1 MLIYIP
7 CKYKLYETFVI
18 VVIKVARNVVR
29 VIYEPKIIKVLA
41 DPVRREILR
50 QLRHEPQTQTQLAG
64 KLNLTKPSMKH
75 HLQLLRKARLIR
87 VARTKAESHGILQ
100 KFYEPTSNLFIED
113 FEKTPPHLQKYFL
126 QFHIERLR
134 GMLSVFQLIGKK
146 RGEPIKVTSDE
157 LKELAQEIARQMAK
171 VGKRYEKTGA
181 AMNRETLLITIYS
194 EALKEVMTENK
205 WKDFFDRVRE

>member
-1 MLIYIP
+1 M
-7 CKYKLYETFVI
+7 
-18 VVIKVARNVVR
+18 VIKVARKVVR

-50 QLRHEPQTQTQLAG
+50 QLRHEPQTQTQLAR

-75 HLQLLRKARLIR
+75 HLQLLRKVRLIR
-87 VARTKAESHGILQ
+87 VARTKLESHGILQ

-113 FEKTPPHLQKYFL
+113 FDKTPPHLQKYFL

-171 VGKRYEKTGA
+171 VGKRYEKMGA

-194 EALKEVMTENK
+194 QALKEVMTENR

>member
-1 MLIYIP
+1 M
-7 CKYKLYETFVI
+7 
-18 VVIKVARNVVR
+18 IKVARKVVR
-29 VIYEPKIIKVLA
+29 VIYKPKIIKVLA

-50 QLRHEPQTQTQLAG
+50 QLRHEPQTQTQLAR

-87 VARTKAESHGILQ
+87 VARTKLESHGILQ

-113 FEKTPPHLQKYFL
+113 FDKTPPHLQKYFL

-146 RGEPIKVTSDE
+146 RGEPIKVSSDE

-194 EALKEVMTENK
+194 QALKEVMTENR

>member
-1 MLIYIP
+1 
-7 CKYKLYETFVI
+7 VI
-18 VVIKVARNVVR
+18 EVARKIVR
-29 VIYEPKIIKVLA
+29 VIHQPEIIKVLA

-87 VARTKAESHGILQ
+87 VARTKLESHGILQ
-100 KFYEPTSNLFIED
+100 KYYEPTSNLFIED
-113 FEKTPPHLQKYFL
+113 FEKTPPNLQKYFL
-126 QFHIERLR
+126 QFHLERLR
-134 GMLSVFQLIGKK
+134 GMLSVFHLIRKK
-146 RGEPIKVTSDE
+146 QGEPIQVTSDE

-194 EALKEVMTENK
+194 EALKEVMTESK
-205 WKDFFDRVRE
+205 WKNFFNLIFPTEYKIMKAP

>member
-1 MLIYIP
+1 MLY
-7 CKYKLYETFVI
+7 KYDFYEKLFRAVT
-18 VVIKVARNVVR
+18 KVARKVVR

-50 QLRHEPQTQTQLAG
+50 QLRDEPQTQTQLAG
-64 KLNLTKPSMKH
+64 KLNLTKPSMRH

-87 VARTKAESHGILQ
+87 IARTKVESHGILQ
-100 KFYEPTSNLFIED
+100 KYYEPTSNLFIED

-146 RGEPIKVTSDE
+146 RGEPVKVTSDE
-157 LKELAQEIARQMAK
+157 LKELAEEIATQMAK
-171 VGKRYEKTGA
+171 IGKKYEKTGA
-181 AMNRETLLITIYS
+181 TMNRETLLITIYS
-194 EALKEVMTENK
+194 EALKEVMTGSR
-205 WKDFFDRVRE
+205 WKDFLI

>member
-1 MLIYIP
+1 MLY
-7 CKYKLYETFVI
+7 KYDFYEKLFRAVT
-18 VVIKVARNVVR
+18 KVASKVVR

-50 QLRHEPQTQTQLAG
+50 QLRDEPQTQTQLAG
-64 KLNLTKPSMKH
+64 KLNLTKPSMRH

-87 VARTKAESHGILQ
+87 IARTKAESHGILQ
-100 KFYEPTSNLFIED
+100 KYYEPTSNLFIED
-113 FEKTPPHLQKYFL
+113 FEKTPPYLQKYFL

-146 RGEPIKVTSDE
+146 RGEPVEVTSDE
-157 LKELAQEIARQMAK
+157 LKELAEEIATQMAK

-181 AMNRETLLITIYS
+181 TMNRETLLITIYS
-194 EALKEVMTENK
+194 EALKEVMTRSR
-205 WKDFFDRVRE
+205 WKDFLI